1 MNLFNSRKMI
11 MKNIIFILNTILLAL
26 LLSACGGGGGGSS
39 DASFDSG
46 NTKIAIIACNN
57 TTPVYTSIQTGDLLV
72 KEVIP
77 TTVDIVQD
85 SNNNKKV
92 CVVSGAAHLLRDN

>member
-1 MNLFNSRKMI
+1 M

-26 LLSACGGGGGGSS
+26 LLSACGGGGGEDSS
-39 DASFDSG
+39 DSSFDSG
-46 NTKIAIIACNN
+46 NTKIPIIACNN
-57 TTPVYTSIQTGDLLV
+57 TTPVYTNIQTGDLLV
-72 KEVIP
+72 KEVTP

-92 CVVSGAAHLLRDN
+92 CVINGLAHLLRDN